1 MSNLK
6 IDDWLLAESFRR
18 AEERLGRRPDD
29 KAVAIARASGRD
41 FAGRLAA
48 RASALPEAAAARA
61 DIQRLVSGLGWLTLG
76 LAVLGLV
83 SGLVAGRIVAADRQV
98 EILLAVAVLLLV
110 PTLMLIVWMIAWLL
124 VSMQPRPRRRA
135 SGGAVGRLAAG
146 LLRRLA
152 PRLLSSTLATD
163 VMAAFASALL
173 TPWGR
178 WRLSLLTHVFWLAYA
193 AGVLIILALLFSVA
207 QYDLYWGTTLLADST
222 VVCLAEILVWWPQLL
237 GFFPAIDPGWIA
249 VGREA
254 ATDAALR
261 TRWAEYLLAVIAA
274 WAVVP
279 RAFFTLWSALAA
291 RFSARRVVLD
301 TGRPGYLRLSVDLAP
316 LPQPA
321 SEPGVA
327 LPAAVERPR
336 RRKKPGAS
344 GLLAVAVELNNEKAD
359 ARGLLPGLKVSDLGR
374 ADSRRQRSAVL
385 QAVGA
390 RRRPAEALI
399 GVCSMLR
406 TPDAGTER
414 FLVRLSEAADAPLWL
429 VLDEEHRLAE
439 RGADIGPRRHDWQAL
454 ARRAGA
460 GIVFIDREQP
470 DAAELARLQRGL
482 HNAEAAS

>member
-18 AEERLGRRPDD
+18 VEERLGRRPDG

-48 RASALPEAAAARA
+48 RAAALPEAAAVRA

-76 LAVLGLV
+76 LAVLGLLA
-83 SGLVAGRIVAADRQV
+83 GLVAGRAVAADRQV
-98 EILLAVAVLLLV
+98 EILLAVVVLLLF
-110 PTLMLIVWMIAWLL
+110 PTLMLIVWLL
-124 VSMQPRPRRRA
+124 VIMRPWRRRGA

-152 PRLLSSTLATD
+152 PRLLSSTLAAD
-163 VMAAFASALL
+163 VMTAFASALL

-193 AGVLIILALLFSVA
+193 AGALIVLTLLFSVA
-207 QYDLYWGTTLLADST
+207 QYDLYWGTTLLAEST
-222 VVCLAEILVWWPQLL
+222 VVRLAGVLVWWPQLL

-254 ATDAALR
+254 VGDAALR

-279 RAFFTLWSALAA
+279 RAFFALWSALAA
-291 RFSARRVVLD
+291 GFSARRVALD
-301 TGRPGYLRLSVDLAP
+301 TGQPGYLRLSADLAP

-321 SEPGVA
+321 PPPGAA
-327 LPAAVERPR
+327 LPEVVERPR

-344 GLLAVAVELNNEKAD
+344 GLVAVAIELDNEAAD
-359 ARGLLPGLKVSDLGR
+359 ARGLLPGLKVSDVGR

-385 QAVGA
+385 QVVSA
-390 RRRPAEALI
+390 RRPAEALI

-439 RGADIGPRRHDWQAL
+439 RSADIGPRRRDWQTL

-482 HNAEAAS
+482 NNAEAAS